1 MLTER
6 WVNFSLD
13 WSRLTDRK
21 INWLFDWV
29 INWLIDCVIVWLT
42 LWETLLVTGWLR
54 ASINE
59 FWLTRWIF
67 IWWLVERLTESLTWQ
82 ESDWVDHYLTYCTRS
97 TVAHWLTYWQR
108 DRQREE
114 RHTVS
119 LSDWQTYVWPTD
131 KLIDHYFYF
140 KIQQYARN
148 IDELKSQLGVS
159 QDKLHKQVQEAS
171 RRDEQLV
178 VLKVELATLQEKH
191 RLVQDEVLQKTS
203 LEIPVWK

>member
-21 INWLFDWV
+21 INWLFDWI

>member
-1 MLTER
+1 MWLSDWLCVGLYEWLADLGLQLMNSDWLAEYLFGDSSKGWQKVWLDKRAIESITIWLT
-6 WVNFSLD
+6 VLD
-13 WSRLTDRK
+13 VQWLTDQLTDRE
-21 INWLFDWV
+21 I
-29 INWLIDCVIVWLT
+29 
-42 LWETLLVTGWLR
+42 
-54 ASINE
+54 
-59 FWLTRWIF
+59 
-67 IWWLVERLTESLTWQ
+67 
-82 ESDWVDHYLTYCTRS
+82 
-97 TVAHWLTYWQR
+97 
-108 DRQREE
+108 DRQKE
-114 RHTVS
+114 RRTVS

-159 QDKLHKQVQEAS
+159 QDKLHKQSQEAS

-191 RLVQDEVLQKTS
+191 RLVQDEVLKKTS

>member
-29 INWLIDCVIVWLT
+29 INWLIDCVTVWLT
-42 LWETLLVTGWLR
+42 LCRTLWVTGWLR

-59 FWLTRWIF
+59 FWLTCWIF

-82 ESDWVDHYLTYCTRS
+82 ESDWVDHYLTYCTRC
-97 TVAHWLTYWQR
+97 TVAHRLTYWQR

-159 QDKLHKQVQEAS
+159 QDKLHKQSQEAS

-191 RLVQDEVLQKTS
+191 RLVQDEVLKKTS